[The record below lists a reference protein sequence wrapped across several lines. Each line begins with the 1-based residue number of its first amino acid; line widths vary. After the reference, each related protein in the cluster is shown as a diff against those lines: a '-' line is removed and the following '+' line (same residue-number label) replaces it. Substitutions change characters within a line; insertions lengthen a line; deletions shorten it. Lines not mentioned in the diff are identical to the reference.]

1 MPLDTETAGLAL
13 YVLALGLALSFFVP
27 YALSYAG
34 VPLQIIFTALPL
46 AVALVI
52 YLLASRLLSGRGR
65 VSTYLPLAL
74 AAIPIFVFP
83 NLRVHS
89 TVWDRVAPT
98 LVKVILGA
106 SCAAFSASLVFA
118 SRRAGTRGALALAA
132 FSLLLATAVS
142 CPLFAPDLSSLGG
155 ASSVLLLSS
164 LILGVSAGMVS

>member
-1 MPLDTETAGLAL
+1 
-13 YVLALGLALSFFVP
+13 
-27 YALSYAG
+27 

-52 YLLASRLLSGRGR
+52 YLLASRLLSGRGL

-89 TVWDRVAPT
+89 TFWDRAAPT

-106 SCAAFSASLVFA
+106 SCAAFSASLVF
-118 SRRAGTRGALALAA
+118 SFRRAGTKGALALAA
-132 FSLLLATAVS
+132 FSLLLAATVS

-155 ASSVLLLSS
+155 VSSVLLLSS
-164 LILGVSAGMVS
+164 LILGVSAEMIS